1 MLSMRVS
8 LNILLLLAIS
18 LLLLSTTSSALPI
31 SGDRTIES
39 CPKGPQ
45 RQPSMKDRVK
55 QAVSSCFG
63 GGKIFLG
70 YGYVVSKLRVKAK
83 TLKATTINAGEGAV
97 LTPFVDQWYD
107 SNACAVY
114 ANKKK
119 FENAHKLFVADI
131 NVITGSVSQ
140 ILQKANQELHQTG
153 DPFTKETTI
162 LFHRMAGSP
171 IGPMQM
177 LIPPHYLEPPDSNGR
192 GDLGI
197 SIKCVSATESNLIV
211 VDVGHGV
218 EAYNDFV
225 ITSRLIETPLGCIA
239 REKALL
245 AQDWRAATY

>member
-1 MLSMRVS
+1 MRVS

-70 YGYVVSKLRVKAK
+70 YGVSDMMLAPPWFFFQQVKAK

-197 SIKCVSATESNLIV
+197 SIKCVSATEYKGTEKLLTQT
-211 VDVGHGV
+211 V
-218 EAYNDFV
+218 EWDKWNILYWPEEIKTTV
-225 ITSRLIETPLGCIA
+225 
-239 REKALL
+239 
-245 AQDWRAATY
+245 